1 MPKRSAKAV
10 WEGNLTNGTGRIS
23 LESGLFKGP
32 YSFGSRFRSNAG
44 TNPEEM
50 IAGAHAG
57 CFSMALSAML
67 SEDGYIVQSIETS
80 AAVYIEEDDG
90 DFEITRIEL
99 KTDAKIHDIDNKTFV
114 EYANKAKNGCPVSKA
129 LVAVKTIELEA
140 KLI

>member
-10 WEGNLTNGTGRIS
+10 WEGNLSSGTGRIS

-32 YSFGSRFRSNAG
+32 YSFGSRFKSNAG

-50 IAGAHAG
+50 IAGAHAA

-67 SEDGYIVQSIETS
+67 SEDGYVVQSIETS
-80 AAVYIEEDDG
+80 AVVYIEEIDG

-99 KTDAKIHDIDNKTFV
+99 KTNAKIQGIDNKTFV
-114 EYANKAKNGCPVSKA
+114 EYANKAKSGCPVSKA
-129 LVAVKTIELEA
+129 LAAVKTIKLDA